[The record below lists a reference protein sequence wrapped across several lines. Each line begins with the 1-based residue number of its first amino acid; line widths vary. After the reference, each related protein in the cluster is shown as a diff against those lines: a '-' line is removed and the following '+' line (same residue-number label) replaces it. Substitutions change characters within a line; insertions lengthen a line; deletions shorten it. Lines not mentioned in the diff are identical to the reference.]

1 MHAKA
6 SANELACF
14 QFLTLQNIY
23 GPQRYLSG
31 ILYRMGRNSNF
42 SILFLGDVI
51 GRPGR
56 LLVAKYV
63 TEQLASA
70 HPPDLVIANVEN
82 AAHGYGVTQ
91 KVMHEM
97 QNAGVGIFSGG
108 NHTFDKKEIFEIM
121 DRYPTLLRPANYPP
135 GTPGR
140 GSCVVDI
147 NGFKLGFLNLL
158 GRVFMEPLQ
167 SPFITVDD
175 MLPGLIAES
184 DAVMVDMHAE
194 ATAEKVAMGMY
205 LDGRVAAV
213 VGTHTHVQTADDR
226 ILPNGT
232 AYITDVGC
240 CGPINS
246 VIGMDTQ
253 GVFRRMVQQLPTRLE
268 IASGPAQLNGVRIEI
283 DRVTKKAASISRI
296 LVNDEAYVMAG
307 ED

>member
-1 MHAKA
+1 
-6 SANELACF
+6 
-14 QFLTLQNIY
+14 
-23 GPQRYLSG
+23 
-31 ILYRMGRNSNF
+31 MGKNSTFN
-42 SILFLGDVI
+42 ILFLGDII

-63 TEQLASA
+63 TEQLASSQ
-70 HPPDLVIANVEN
+70 PPDLVIANVEN
-82 AAHGYGVTQ
+82 AAHGYGVTS
-91 KVMHEM
+91 KVMHEL
-97 QNAGVGIFSGG
+97 QTAGVGVFSGG

-140 GSCVVDI
+140 GTCVVDI
-147 NGFKLGFLNLL
+147 KGFKFGFLNLL

-167 SPFITVDD
+167 SPFHTADEL
-175 MLPGLIAES
+175 LPGLISEC

-213 VGTHTHVQTADDR
+213 VGTHTHVQTADER
-226 ILPNGT
+226 ILQNGT

-240 CGPINS
+240 CGPVNS
-246 VIGMDTQ
+246 VIGMDPKT
-253 GVFRRMVQQLPTRLE
+253 VFRRMVQQLPTRLS

-283 DRVTKKAASISRI
+283 DRETKKATSITRVM
-296 LVNDEAYVMAG
+296 VNDDAFVASDE

>member
-1 MHAKA
+1 
-6 SANELACF
+6 
-14 QFLTLQNIY
+14 
-23 GPQRYLSG
+23 
-31 ILYRMGRNSNF
+31 MGSSSTF
-42 SILFLGDVI
+42 SILFLGDII

-63 TEQLASA
+63 TEQLAST

-91 KVMHEM
+91 KVMHEL
-97 QNAGVGIFSGG
+97 QTAGVGIFSGG

-167 SPFITVDD
+167 SPFHTADEL
-175 MLPGLIAES
+175 LPGLLAEA
-184 DAVMVDMHAE
+184 DAVMVDVHAE
-194 ATAEKVAMGMY
+194 ATAEKVALGLY

-213 VGTHTHVQTADDR
+213 VGTHTHVQTADER
-226 ILPNGT
+226 ILPKGT

-240 CGPINS
+240 CGPRNS
-246 VIGMDTQ
+246 VIGMDPK
-253 GVFRRMVQQLPTRLE
+253 GVFRRMVQQLPTRLS
-268 IASGPAQLNGVRIEI
+268 IATGPAQLNGVRIEL
-283 DRVTKKAASISRI
+283 DRVTNKASSITRI
-296 LVNDEAYVMAG
+296 FVNEEAYAMA
-307 ED
+307 EEV